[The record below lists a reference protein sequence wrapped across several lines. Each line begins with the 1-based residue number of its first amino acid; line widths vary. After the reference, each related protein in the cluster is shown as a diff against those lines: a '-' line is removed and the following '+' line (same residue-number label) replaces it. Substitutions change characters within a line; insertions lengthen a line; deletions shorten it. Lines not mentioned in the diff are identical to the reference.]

1 MDRIGEEGEL
11 RAGPAREPDLVQLH
25 RLGEARADEHFAL
38 ARVPA
43 QEGRTTELGVPAHRL
58 GERGRHSRDA
68 LDDQVVAGENCRF
81 FGMDRGEE
89 KEKEET
95 NAGKASHGRR
105 GVHRDTDLQYDSYDA
120 PNNRRKVGS
129 S

>member
-1 MDRIGEEGEL
+1 
-11 RAGPAREPDLVQLH
+11 LVHVH
-25 RLGEARADEHFAL
+25 RLGESRSDEHL
-38 ARVPA
+38 TLDGVPA
-43 QEGRTTELGVPAHRL
+43 QEGRTTELGISAYRL
-58 GERGRHSRDA
+58 RERGRDLGNA
-68 LDDQVVAGENCRF
+68 FDDQVVAGENGRF

-120 PNNRRKVGS
+120 PNNRLKVGS